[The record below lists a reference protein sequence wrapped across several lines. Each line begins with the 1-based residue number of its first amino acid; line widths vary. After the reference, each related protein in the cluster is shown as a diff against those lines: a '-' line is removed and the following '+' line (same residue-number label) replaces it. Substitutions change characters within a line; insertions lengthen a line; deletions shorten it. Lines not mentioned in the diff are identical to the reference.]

1 MQTRIFVN
9 LPVKNLPKSIK
20 FFTALGFKTEP
31 HFTDDNAACIIFND
45 HIAAMLLTE
54 KFFKTFTKKDIC
66 ETKKANEVILGL
78 SMESRKKVD
87 KLVDDA
93 IKGGATSPGGPQDQ
107 GWMYQRG
114 FKDLDGHL
122 WEVFFMDENA
132 APKNS

>member
-9 LPVKNLPKSIK
+9 LPVKNLKSSIK
-20 FFTALGFKTEP
+20 FFTKLGFKNDP
-31 HFTDDNAACIIFND
+31 HFTDDNAACIVFND

-54 KFFKTFTKKDIC
+54 KFFKSFTKKEIC
-66 ETKKANEVILGL
+66 DTKKTNEVILGL
-78 SMESRKKVD
+78 SVESKKRVD
-87 KLVDDA
+87 KLVDA
-93 IKGGATSPGGPQDQ
+93 ALKAGATSPTAPQDQ

-132 APKNS
+132 TPKN